1 VGQLEK
7 QVQRVHLEVLDQRD
21 QLVQQAAQVQLVRQE
36 LQVLRGLA
44 VLLQYL

>member
-21 QLVQQAAQVQLVRQE
+21 QLVQQAAQVQLERQE
-36 LQVLRGLA
+36 PL
-44 VLLQYL
+44 VLLGH